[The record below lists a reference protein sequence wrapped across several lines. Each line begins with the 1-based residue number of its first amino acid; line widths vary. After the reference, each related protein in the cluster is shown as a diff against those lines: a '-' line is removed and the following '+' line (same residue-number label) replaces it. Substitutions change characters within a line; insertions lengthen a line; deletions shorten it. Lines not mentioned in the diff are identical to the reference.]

1 MRYIVVLFSVIM
13 FGCSK
18 NDNSLPDPGAPVA
31 VSGSETHTV
40 FNFSGNMLVD
50 KYDSNGTAITNYTLT
65 NSYSNL
71 TGTEPNYQLSTDIN
85 ASALKGETTNS
96 ISVNIPNDYMSSIG
110 SGTGIFVGGII
121 TGFYNGD
128 SLYYRVLYKDF
139 DNNNIFLDYQGQLT
153 DSH

>member
-1 MRYIVVLFSVIM
+1 
-13 FGCSK
+13 
-18 NDNSLPDPGAPVA
+18 
-31 VSGSETHTV
+31 
-40 FNFSGNMLVD
+40 MLVD